1 EGNVIGNAE
10 IISEEGK
17 IKLKANKKYTIK
29 VEYFEKRQ
37 NASIRLFWSGKS
49 QPKEIIPRSQL
60 YPDIAIEAGNGLKGI
75 YKSMKQYIAYAQN
88 HGNVYAISLEWPEK
102 ELVLN
107 IPQPSE
113 DTKVSLM
120 GREGLLP
127 WRYEN
132 GKMYIDIS
140 PVKFNEMPSFYA
152 WTFRLEN
159 FQ

>member
-1 EGNVIGNAE
+1 
-10 IISEEGK
+10 
-17 IKLKANKKYTIK
+17 
-29 VEYFEKRQ
+29 
-37 NASIRLFWSGKS
+37 
-49 QPKEIIPRSQL
+49 
-60 YPDIAIEAGNGLKGI
+60 
-75 YKSMKQYIAYAQN
+75 
-88 HGNVYAISLEWPEK
+88 
-102 ELVLN
+102 
-107 IPQPSE
+107 
-113 DTKVSLM
+113 SLM